1 MKKRLRRFSGIS
13 EGGLCMKFVD
23 EYRDP
28 AAARYLLEQIH
39 KLCDAP
45 QRIMEICGGH
55 THSIVRSGME
65 QVLPEAIK
73 FVHGPG
79 CPVCVTPIAKIDQAI
94 ALARRP
100 RTIIATYGDM
110 VRVPGSSSSLLQE
123 KAKGAHVKIVYS
135 SLDAVRLAVEN
146 PDSEV
151 VFFAVGFETTIPANG
166 FSVIRA
172 KQLGLTNFSMLS
184 NHVLVPPV
192 IRAVL
197 DDPDVRIDAFLG
209 PGHVSTIVGS
219 QDYEFIP
226 REYHRPVVIS
236 GFEPN
241 DILESL
247 FMILKQ
253 RREGR
258 CEVEVQYSRAVTKY
272 GNPRA
277 QDVVK
282 EVFSP
287 VEQEWRGIG
296 AIAESGLS
304 LRKELR
310 AFDAYYKFHDWMPL
324 PRPEEP
330 CECICGEITRGVKEP
345 RECASFGTGCTP
357 ERPLGACMVSSEGTC
372 AAYYRYQHV
381 TIQTGGARD

>member
-1 MKKRLRRFSGIS
+1 
-13 EGGLCMKFVD
+13 MKFVD

-28 AAARYLLEQIH
+28 AAARHWMERIRE
-39 KLCDAP
+39 LCGGP
-45 QRIMEICGGH
+45 LSIMEICGGH
-55 THSIVRSGME
+55 THAIMRSGIE
-65 QVLPEAIK
+65 QVLPPAVK

-110 VRVPGSSSSLLQE
+110 MRVPGSSSSLLQE
-123 KAKGAHVKIVYS
+123 RAKGAHVRIVYS

-146 PDSEV
+146 PGSEV

-166 FSVIRA
+166 FSVMRA
-172 KQLGLTNFSMLS
+172 KQLGLTNYSMLS

-226 REYHRPVVIS
+226 AEYRRPVVIS

-258 CEVEVQYSRAVTKY
+258 CEVEVQYSRAVTKH

-277 QDVVK
+277 LDVVK
-282 EVFSP
+282 EVFAP

-296 AIAESGLS
+296 AIAASGLS
-304 LRKELR
+304 LREEWR
-310 AFDAYYKFHDWMPL
+310 DFDAYARFRDWMPS
-324 PRPEEP
+324 PRPENTGG
-330 CECICGEITRGVKEP
+330 CICGDITRGVREP
-345 RECASFGTGCTP
+345 RDCALFGTECAP
-357 ERPLGACMVSSEGTC
+357 ERPLGACMVSAEGTC
-372 AAYYRYQHV
+372 AAYYRYQYV
-381 TIQTGGARD
+381 TAQSVTAQNVTARTGGARG

>member
-1 MKKRLRRFSGIS
+1 MKL
-13 EGGLCMKFVD
+13 VD

-28 AAARYLLEQIH
+28 AVARYLVEQIRQMGEEP
-39 KLCDAP
+39 LS
-45 QRIMEICGGH
+45 IMEICGGH
-55 THSIVRSGME
+55 THAIVRSGIE
-65 QVLPEAIK
+65 QVLPPAIR
-73 FVHGPG
+73 FIHGPG

-110 VRVPGSSSSLLQE
+110 MRVPGSSSSLLQE
-123 KAKGAHVKIVYS
+123 KAKGAHVRIVYS
-135 SLDAVRLAVEN
+135 SLDAVQLAVEN

-172 KQLGLTNFSMLS
+172 KQLNLTNYSMLG

-197 DDPDVRIDAFLG
+197 DDPAVRIDAFIG

-219 QDYEFIP
+219 RDYEFIP

-241 DILESL
+241 DILQSL

-253 RREGR
+253 RSEGR
-258 CEVEVQYSRAVTKY
+258 CEVEVQYSRAVTEY
-272 GNPRA
+272 GNRRA
-277 QDVVK
+277 LDVVK
-282 EVFSP
+282 EVFIP
-287 VEQEWRGIG
+287 AEQEWRGIG
-296 AIAESGLS
+296 LIGDSGMS
-304 LRKELR
+304 LREELR
-310 AFDAYYKFHDWMPL
+310 AFDAYYKFYEWMRL
-324 PRPEEP
+324 PPPEEP
-330 CECICGEITRGVKEP
+330 GECICGQITKGVRQP
-345 RECASFGTGCTP
+345 RECPSFGTKCSP
-357 ERPLGACMVSSEGTC
+357 EQPLGACMVSMEGTC
-372 AAYYRYQHV
+372 AAYYRYRYV
-381 TIQTGGARD
+381 AEEAGGAYG

>member
-1 MKKRLRRFSGIS
+1 MKL
-13 EGGLCMKFVD
+13 VD

-28 AAARYLLEQIH
+28 AVARYLVEQIH
-39 KLCDAP
+39 DLSDGP
-45 QRIMEICGGH
+45 LSIMEICGGH
-55 THSIVRSGME
+55 THAIVRSGIP
-65 QVLPEAIK
+65 QVVPPDIR

-94 ALARRP
+94 ALARRT
-100 RTIIATYGDM
+100 RTIVATYGDM
-110 VRVPGSSSSLLQE
+110 MRVPGSSSSLLQE
-123 KAKGAHVKIVYS
+123 KAKGAHVRIVYS
-135 SLDAVRLAVEN
+135 SLDAVQLAVEN

-166 FSVIRA
+166 FSVLRA
-172 KQLGLTNFSMLS
+172 KQLGLTNYSMLS

-192 IRAVL
+192 IRGVL
-197 DDPDVRIDAFLG
+197 ADPDVRIDAFLG

-258 CEVEVQYSRAVTKY
+258 CEVEVQYARAVTKY

-277 QDVVK
+277 LSVVK
-282 EVFSP
+282 DVFSP

-296 AIAESGLS
+296 AIAASGLS
-304 LRKELR
+304 LREELR
-310 AFDAYYKFHDWMPL
+310 AFDAYHKFRDWMPE

-330 CECICGEITRGVKEP
+330 GECICGEITKGVKEP
-345 RECASFGTGCTP
+345 RDCASFATGCAP
-357 ERPLGACMVSSEGTC
+357 ERPLGACMVSAEGTC
-372 AAYYRYQHV
+372 AAYYRYQYM
-381 TIQTGGARD
+381 TGQTGGERV